1 MDREGYRN
9 PGFQLSWVDHSWSP
23 DREQRKFIRDY
34 GNKVLNGE
42 GALFVGAGA
51 SRAAGFVD
59 WRGLLTDVAEDLD
72 LNIHKEHDLLALAQF
87 HVNDKGGRGNL
98 DDRLIEAFVKDAVPT
113 PVHEILSRLPIDTVW
128 TTNYEQLLEHTYEAS
143 GRRVE
148 VKLSIQNLAQ
158 ARKGRDVTIYKMH
171 GCVTQPHEAVLTKQD
186 YELYDV
192 KRRLFT
198 DSLKGDFIEKTLL
211 FVGFSFSDPNVERIL
226 SKVREQLGQ
235 NCRQHYWIT
244 RRTPTVCPEGSR
256 TAEDLAYERRRA
268 DLHSTD
274 LKRYGIQTVWVD
286 EYAHVPQ
293 LLRALEAYVMRR
305 GVFVSGA
312 AVDAAPMGE
321 VRLNEFSRALGRE
334 LIIHGFNLVSGFG
347 VGIAE
352 QTIIGAYRGAYESI
366 QSQPADRILIYP
378 FPGNAP
384 ERLRAATFKKHRVD
398 MICRV
403 GAVVV
408 LAGNKEDGATNVVPS
423 PGVKEEVEIALE
435 LCKPVIPVGVT
446 GHVAREVWVA
456 AVQSP
461 EKYLP
466 GLNAAAELQIL
477 GDESSTTTQLLGAV
491 MSLLRQAEV
500 IASGKG
506 Y

>member
-1 MDREGYRN
+1 MSGGCN
-9 PGFQLSWVDHSWSP
+9 LWAPDH
-23 DREQRKFIRDY
+23 EQRKFIRDY

-59 WRGLLTDVAEDLD
+59 WRGLLTEVASDLELD
-72 LNIHKEHDLLALAQF
+72 IDKEHDLLALAQF

-98 DDRLIEAFVKDAVPT
+98 DDRLIEAFTQDAVT
-113 PVHEILSRLPIDTVW
+113 MPVHEILARLPIDTVW
-128 TTNYEQLLEHTYEAS
+128 TTNYEQLLEQAYEAA

-148 VKLSIQNLAQ
+148 VKLSIRNLAQ

-171 GCVTQPHEAVLTKQD
+171 GCVSQPHEAVLTKQD

-192 KRRLFT
+192 TRRLFT

-235 NCRQHYWIT
+235 NCRPHFWIT
-244 RRTPTVCPEGSR
+244 RRTPLVCPKGTRSE
-256 TAEDLAYERRRA
+256 EQLAYERRRA
-268 DLHSTD
+268 ELHSAD

-286 EYAHVPQ
+286 EYEQIPD

-312 AVDAAPMGE
+312 AADAAPLGE
-321 VRLNEFSRALGRE
+321 MRLNELSQALGRE
-334 LIIHGFNLVSGFG
+334 LIVNDFNLVSGFG

-352 QTIIGAYRGAYESI
+352 QTIIGAYRGAHESTK
-366 QSQPADRILIYP
+366 SQPADRVLIRP
-378 FPGNAP
+378 FPGQAP
-384 ERLRAATFKKHRVD
+384 ERIRAAAFRTHRVD

-403 GAVVV
+403 GALIVV
-408 LAGNKEDGATNVVPS
+408 AGNKAGENGEVSSS
-423 PGVKEEVEIALE
+423 PGVKEEVTIALE
-435 LCKPVIPVGVT
+435 LGKPVIPIGVS
-446 GHVAREVWVA
+446 GHVAREVWNA
-456 AVQSP
+456 AVQTP

-466 GLNAAAELQIL
+466 GLNATAELQTL
-477 GDESSTTTQLLGAV
+477 GDDSSTTAQLMNAV
-491 MSLLRQAEV
+491 LTLLRQAEA
-500 IASGKG
+500 IASGRG
-506 Y
+506 R

>member
-1 MDREGYRN
+1 MNRG
-9 PGFQLSWVDHSWSP
+9 GQTWSP
-23 DREQRKFIRDY
+23 DRDQRKFIRDY

-59 WRGLLTDVAEDLD
+59 WRGLLTEVADDLD
-72 LNIHKEHDLLALAQF
+72 LDIDKEHDLLALAQF

-98 DDRLIEAFVKDAVPT
+98 DDRLIEAFTKDAVPT
-113 PVHEILSRLPIDTVW
+113 PVHEVLARLPIDTVW
-128 TTNYEQLLEHTYEAS
+128 TTNYEQLLEQAYEAA

-171 GCVTQPHEAVLTKQD
+171 GCVKHPNEAVLTKQD

-211 FVGFSFSDPNVERIL
+211 FIGFSFSDPNVERIL

-235 NCRQHYWIT
+235 SCRPHFWIT
-244 RRTPTVCPEGSR
+244 RRTPAVCPEGRR
-256 TAEDLAYERRRA
+256 TAEELAYERRRA
-268 DLHSTD
+268 DLHSAD

-286 EYAHVPQ
+286 EYEHISE
-293 LLRALEAYVMRR
+293 LLQALEAYVMRR

-312 AVDAAPMGE
+312 AADAAPLGE
-321 VRLNEFSRALGRE
+321 ARLNELSRALGRE
-334 LIIHGFNLVSGFG
+334 LIVNGFNLVSGFG

-352 QTIIGAYRGAYESI
+352 QTIIGAYRGVYEST
-366 QSQPADRILIYP
+366 QSQPADRVLIRP
-378 FPGNAP
+378 FPGQAP
-384 ERLRAATFKKHRVD
+384 ERTRAAAFRKHRVD

-403 GAVVV
+403 GALIV
-408 LAGNKEDGATNVVPS
+408 LAGNKAGDTGEVTPS
-423 PGVKEEVEIALE
+423 PGVREEVEIALE
-435 LCKPVIPVGVT
+435 LGKPVIPIGIS
-446 GHVAREVWVA
+446 GHVAREVWEA
-456 AVQSP
+456 AARDP

-466 GLNAAAELQIL
+466 GLNAAAELQTL
-477 GDESSTTTQLLGAV
+477 GDESASTSQLLESV
-491 MSLLRQAEV
+491 LSLLRRAEA
-500 IASGKG
+500 IACGRG
-506 Y
+506 R